1 MPRHALVT
9 GGAGFIGSHL
19 ARALL
24 ARGDTVRVLDDL
36 SVGRRENVPEGAD
49 FVHGDVRDRPTV
61 LQVLEGADIVFHE
74 AARVSIRAS
83 MDRFHDAAAVNVMG
97 TLALLDAVAK
107 RPVERIVFASS
118 MGVYADAPG
127 TRPVPEHHPQEPIS
141 PYGIGKLA
149 AEKYCMVVAREL
161 GIRAAALRYFNTYGP
176 GQAFTPYVG
185 VITIFITKLL
195 AGEPPTVFGDGRQ
208 TRDFVSVH
216 DIVAANLLAADYSGD
231 ERIFNIDSG
240 EGRDVLSIATL
251 LRDRIAPDLEIC
263 HAEAHAGEIRNSVAD
278 IRRAQRGL
286 GYVPRGRFEDE
297 IEGLIA
303 LHRASQ
309 GHRKH

>member
-1 MPRHALVT
+1 
-9 GGAGFIGSHL
+9 
-19 ARALL
+19 
-24 ARGDTVRVLDDL
+24 
-36 SVGRRENVPEGAD
+36 VPEGAD

-83 MDRFHDAAAVNVMG
+83 MDRFHDDAAVNVMG

-231 ERIFNIDSG
+231 ERIFNIGSG

-278 IRRAQRGL
+278 IRRAQREL

-303 LHRASQ
+303 LHRASR